1 MFKKLLKY
9 GLKYGLE
16 YALKRYG
23 SRMQGKPYGGY
34 TNAYGVPSKRYYKKR
49 KKKKLFD
56 LFD

>member
-1 MFKKLLKY
+1 MLKKLLKF
-9 GLKYGLE
+9 GLE

-23 SRMQGKPYGGY
+23 SRMRGGSYSSYNKYG
-34 TNAYGVPSKRYYKKR
+34 YGDPLLGKRYYKKR